1 MAWYIHTVREEHEVT
16 TRQLDTAKNVK
27 MQHFNGQE
35 PRSQEVHF
43 FVQAR
48 SSMGGK
54 LRGILHA
61 NFDLKLYSFCVPRA
75 SERASTTLKESH
87 SQPMESARGRHS
99 NAAAA
104 LNPRRDALRRANFQV
119 VKYKGFL
126 LCRVPKANADQ
137 GHRAHLH
144 FGRSDFNSM
153 TDMML

>member
-1 MAWYIHTVREEHEVT
+1 
-16 TRQLDTAKNVK
+16 
-27 MQHFNGQE
+27 
-35 PRSQEVHF
+35 
-43 FVQAR
+43 
-48 SSMGGK
+48 MGGK

-87 SQPMESARGRHS
+87 SQQMESARGRHS

-137 GHRAHLH
+137 GHSAHLH
-144 FGRSDFNSM
+144 FGRSDFNDGYDALKICRKGRVLISNDLL
-153 TDMML
+153 TLHHF

>member
-35 PRSQEVHF
+35 TRSQEVQF
-43 FVQAR
+43 SVQAR

-87 SQPMESARGRHS
+87 SQQMESARGRHS

-137 GHRAHLH
+137 GHSAHLH

-153 TDMML
+153 TAMML